1 MGDVC
6 YQASNKQKI
15 IITGSNATLLSKE
28 LVSVITGRHVD
39 HELLPF
45 SFNEFLDFDKAG
57 IQKGQSFTTQE
68 KVKTISA
75 LERYLK
81 IGGFSL
87 AIKLGNTYLAT
98 LFRDIVKRDVI
109 FGIR

>member
-1 MGDVC
+1 MFV
-6 YQASNKQKI
+6 SRLVTSKKI
-15 IITGSNATLLSKE
+15 IITGSNATILSKE
-28 LVSVITGRHVD
+28 LASLMTGRHVN

-45 SFNEFLDFDKAG
+45 SFNEFLAFEKTG
-57 IQKGQSFTTQE
+57 IKKGQSFTTVE

-81 IGGFSL
+81 IGGFPL
-87 AIKLGNTYLAT
+87 AIKHGNAYVAT

>member
-28 LVSVITGRHVD
+28 LASVITGRHVD

-45 SFNEFLDFDKAG
+45 SFNEFLDFEKTG
-57 IQKGQSFTTQE
+57 IQKGQSFTTLE

-75 LERYLK
+75 LERYLNL
-81 IGGFSL
+81 GGFPES
-87 AIKLGNTYLAT
+87 
-98 LFRDIVKRDVI
+98 
-109 FGIR
+109 

>member
-15 IITGSNATLLSKE
+15 VITGSNATLLSKE

-75 LERYLK
+75 LER
-81 IGGFSL
+81 
-87 AIKLGNTYLAT
+87 
-98 LFRDIVKRDVI
+98 
-109 FGIR
+109 